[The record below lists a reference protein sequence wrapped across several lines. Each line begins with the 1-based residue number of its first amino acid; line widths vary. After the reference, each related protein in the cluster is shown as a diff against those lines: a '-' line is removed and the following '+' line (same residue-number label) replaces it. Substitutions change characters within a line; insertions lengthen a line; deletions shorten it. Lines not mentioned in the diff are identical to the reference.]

1 MSYYSENDIEA
12 LRLAELCLLERYK
25 EKRLLKVKQ
34 GSAVKAFNKAR
45 AHLTH
50 VYKEIE
56 VAVKLHHEAA
66 ARVAQLQMHGVERG
80 RMLGLTESTT
90 P

>member
-1 MSYYSENDIEA
+1 MSYYSETDLEF
-12 LRLAELCLLERYK
+12 LRVAELCLLERYK

-56 VAVKLHHEAA
+56 VAVKLHREAA
-66 ARVAQLQMHGVERG
+66 ELVAKLQMHGVERG